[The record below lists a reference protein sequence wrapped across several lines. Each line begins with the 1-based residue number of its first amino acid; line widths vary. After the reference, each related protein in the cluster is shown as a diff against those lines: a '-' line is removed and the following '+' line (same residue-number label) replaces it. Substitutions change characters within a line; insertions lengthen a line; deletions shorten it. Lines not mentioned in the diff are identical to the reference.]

1 LEDFTAGTGFAAGA
15 GFAAAAGLPFVV
27 FPLPSFASGW
37 AGEEP
42 VAFFPDLLAA
52 WAAFAIFGDLTVELA
67 ADVEALAFDEAAL
80 FMSGFAAG
88 FAAGLATGLATGLAA
103 GLAAG
108 TFAAFSTDFA
118 AEPFAGTFPLAA
130 FAGTAFA
137 EPAAFASD
145 LPPAAALAA
154 TFAGSF
160 FVAK

>member
-1 LEDFTAGTGFAAGA
+1 LEDFTAGA
-15 GFAAAAGLPFVV
+15 GFAVGAGLPFVV

-88 FAAGLATGLATGLAA
+88 FAAGLATGLAA

-118 AEPFAGTFPLAA
+118 AEPFAGTFALAA